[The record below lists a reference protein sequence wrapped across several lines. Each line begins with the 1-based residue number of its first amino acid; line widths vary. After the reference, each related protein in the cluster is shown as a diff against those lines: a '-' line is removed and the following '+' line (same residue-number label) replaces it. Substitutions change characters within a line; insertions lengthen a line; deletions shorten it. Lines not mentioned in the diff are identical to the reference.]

1 MPLDKY
7 IRSSVFTTS
16 RPTIADLER
25 ETRSCY
31 VNQGS
36 TINPELSGGYCHKL
50 GLAGAMTVGQKARET
65 PLDSTQVVSFYL
77 LTGN

>member
-31 VNQGS
+31 VNQGPQLIRNYPED
-36 TINPELSGGYCHKL
+36 TAIN
-50 GLAGAMTVGQKARET
+50 
-65 PLDSTQVVSFYL
+65 
-77 LTGN
+77 

>member
-16 RPTIADLER
+16 HPTIADLER

-31 VNQGS
+31 VNQGAQLIQNYPEG
-36 TINPELSGGYCHKL
+36 TAIN
-50 GLAGAMTVGQKARET
+50 
-65 PLDSTQVVSFYL
+65 
-77 LTGN
+77 

>member
-31 VNQGS
+31 VNQG
-36 TINPELSGGYCHKL
+36 PQLSGGYCHKL

-65 PLDSTQVVSFYL
+65 PLGSTQVVSFYL
-77 LTGN
+77 LTWN